1 MDNDFKLVD
10 SRAIKMVHSKVCF
23 SSSRCLL
30 FLHYQSFESWCICE
44 SVNMK
49 ISTWEDAVSPIRC
62 CVNHILEQPF
72 EFLFTHFKPKAKR
85 VYWFRLIHANFFSAN
100 LSVLRRLYIVSLCST
115 SYIQRAQNQCS
126 PSLVVWFWHMF
137 KNSSIYF
144 FLNFRI
150 FIIGVRLYCWVN
162 FNHLNA
168 VFSKLWCCKVYE

>member
-1 MDNDFKLVD
+1 M
-10 SRAIKMVHSKVCF
+10 
-23 SSSRCLL
+23 
-30 FLHYQSFESWCICE
+30 
-44 SVNMK
+44 NMK

-62 CVNHILEQPF
+62 CLNHILEQPF

-100 LSVLRRLYIVSLCST
+100 LSVLRRLDTVSLFST